1 MAAHARLRTP
11 QGVELVFED
20 AGPREGPCI
29 LLISGLGQ
37 QLTDW
42 PDTMLLGLQQ
52 RGFRTLRFDNRDCG
66 LSSRIDGGT
75 VNVRA
80 EVLRQ
85 LVGFSVR
92 APYGLD
98 DMAQDAAS
106 LLDALGIR
114 SAHIVGASM
123 GGMISQVFAATRPTL
138 TLSLTSIMSS
148 SGATRFR
155 FHFTPAVRAVMTPP
169 PKQATES
176 QRLDHL
182 EQIWQLIG
190 SPGLL
195 GPREALRARLLASLR
210 RSYDPPATA
219 RQLLAILANGDRR
232 PLLRTISAPT
242 LVIHGEAD
250 PLVPIAAGRD
260 TAAHVRGA
268 RFLPIPGMGHDFPEA
283 LVPQIVDE
291 IARHCA

>member
-1 MAAHARLRTP
+1 M
-11 QGVELVFED
+11 
-20 AGPREGPCI
+20 
-29 LLISGLGQ
+29 
-37 QLTDW
+37 
-42 PDTMLLGLQQ
+42 
-52 RGFRTLRFDNRDCG
+52 
-66 LSSRIDGGT
+66 GT
-75 VNVRA
+75 RWVKV
-80 EVLRQ
+80 
-85 LVGFSVR
+85 VGESV
-92 APYGLD
+92 
-98 DMAQDAAS
+98 
-106 LLDALGIR
+106 
-114 SAHIVGASM
+114 
-123 GGMISQVFAATRPTL
+123 GGMISQVFPATRPTL
-138 TLSLTSIMSS
+138 PRSLTAIMSS

-242 LVIHGEAD
+242 LVIHGQAD
-250 PLVPIAAGRD
+250 PPVPVAAGRD
-260 TAAHVRGA
+260 PAAQGRRPG
-268 RFLPIPGMGHDFPEA
+268 FPPISSCGD
-283 LVPQIVDE
+283 
-291 IARHCA
+291 